1 MTKFKSNGLMLDTG
15 VSLAFNYPV
24 QEVLEVGEIVVVL
37 LDSLGTKQ
45 PLPGVKANINAA
57 KSRNVFGISK
67 VDGKVLWQIATTND
81 ANKELDNPYVGM
93 GMNEDGSLLVGSWAG
108 IVVALDPLTGREV
121 AQQRWV
127 K

>member
-1 MTKFKSNGLMLDTG
+1 MTKFKSNGLMLDMD
-15 VSLAFNYPV
+15 VSLTFNYPV

-45 PLPGVKANINAA
+45 PLPGVNANINAA

-67 VDGKVLWQIATTND
+67 VDGNVLWQIATTND

-93 GMNEDGSLLVGSWAG
+93 GMNKDGSLSVGSWAG
-108 IVVALDPLTGREV
+108 IVVTLAPLTGREV